1 METPLLKRRLN
12 PFLLVS
18 TVLVLSL
25 LAGMSVLYQSQ
36 LNDLV
41 SSNKN
46 LEGTLE
52 EKNSR
57 ISTLEAQVANMS
69 STLEDLNQSLQQSNR
84 ILREERN
91 ESEQRQSTIE
101 TLENI
106 VSSQNNT
113 IQSLQGNLTNLT
125 QHADAVN
132 QSLEFVCTDGA
143 TNLSSASQSECSDWG
158 Y

>member
-12 PFLLVS
+12 PFLLIS

-41 SSNKN
+41 SSNKD
-46 LEGTLE
+46 LKGTLE

-57 ISTLEAQVANMS
+57 IATLEGRVSNL
-69 STLEDLNQSLQQSNR
+69 TTRVETLNQSLQKSNMILAEEQNENQQQQSL
-84 ILREERN
+84 IESLRTR
-91 ESEQRQSTIE
+91 
-101 TLENI
+101 L
-106 VSSQNNT
+106 NNT
-113 IQSLQGNLTNLT
+113 NSTLQALQANYTNLSQHADEINQSLQ
-125 QHADAVN
+125 
-132 QSLEFVCTDGA
+132 FICTDSSN
-143 TNLSSASQSECSDWG
+143 NLSSASQSECAGWG